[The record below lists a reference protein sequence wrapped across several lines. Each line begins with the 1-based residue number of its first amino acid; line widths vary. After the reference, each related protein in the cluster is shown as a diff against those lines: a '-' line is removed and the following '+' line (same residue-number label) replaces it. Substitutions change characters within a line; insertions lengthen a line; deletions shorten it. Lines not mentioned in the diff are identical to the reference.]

1 MSRPPV
7 IGITTGSRAA
17 AKPYVEAVRRND
29 GEARLIIPGRYAGV
43 DKILSQTSA
52 LLFTGGVDLG
62 STWYPSD
69 SKGIPPAKP
78 ASRRDAMEKALLEAA
93 LDRDIPML
101 CIGRGMQ
108 ALNLVLGGSLIGGFD
123 SHTSQRK
130 GRESVSS
137 HHRIFIAPGS
147 KLASIIGSGGFV
159 RVNSRHHLG
168 LREPQKSPLLIA
180 SAYSLEDGVIEA
192 LESPEHNWAVA
203 VQFHPER
210 SGEIPPNFERLFQ
223 ALSERAQQ

>member
-1 MSRPPV
+1 MSRPPI
-7 IGITTGSRAA
+7 IGITAGSHAG
-17 AKPYVEAVRRND
+17 AKPYIEAVRRND
-29 GEARLIIPGRYAGV
+29 GESRLIIPGRFAGV
-43 DKILSQTSA
+43 DKTLSQIGA
-52 LLFTGGVDLG
+52 LLFTGGIDLG
-62 STWYPSD
+62 STWYPAD
-69 SKGIPPAKP
+69 RDGVPPSQP
-78 ASRRDAMEKALLEAA
+78 ASRRDAMEKALLLAG
-93 LDRDIPML
+93 LDRDTPML

-108 ALNLVLGGSLIGGFD
+108 ALNIVLGGSLIGGFD
-123 SHTSQRK
+123 SHASQRK
-130 GRESVSS
+130 GREDASS

-159 RVNSRHHLG
+159 RVNSRHHLS

-192 LESPEHNWAVA
+192 LESPEHNWVVA

-223 ALSERAQQ
+223 ALSDRAQQ